1 MAAIAIAA
9 IAIASRRENRVT
21 SKACAFPP
29 APRHANLRDFKQ
41 GLCGE
46 GEKINFTVFKV
57 YCRFMST
64 LRQSLIFATLE
75 SVFALL
81 LLFLIPGD
89 TKNALLFGLSSAR
102 LGLAGV
108 LLAILGGLAWLTWKS
123 LTSEAFAQTLLNRF
137 RAWAPRRFV
146 WVGMIAFSLGMAL
159 LGLTFFYVLTGGTSR
174 FQPYLLRLSPLG
186 LFFTL
191 LGVQN
196 LWFLPTLRHP
206 QTRPQPWP
214 YVASFGLLL
223 ALAGLM
229 AFTRLG
235 LLPPPN
241 SWGFG
246 WGDPAVP
253 VLIGQG
259 LWALGAGALFL
270 GLFAFARPWFQQRHI
285 SLKKLDL
292 LLCLVIWGVA
302 LVVWNRQPF
311 DSNWF
316 APAPRPP
323 TFERYPYSD
332 AFIHDVIAQ
341 NLLVGEGLRWAEHQ
355 VPRRPL
361 YGLFLAGLH
370 ALAGQDYDRVIRWQ
384 MLGLVLFPVAVY
396 LLGTRLH
403 HRASGIVAAA
413 LIIFRE
419 QNALVLSDT
428 INVSHAKLLM
438 SDLPTAVLVSGFTL
452 LCVLWLQ
459 NPPRHRAL
467 PLALGGVLGLTMLV
481 RTQALLL
488 LSVPLLFS
496 LLVLGR
502 RAWGRWGQSALLMGF
517 GLLLVVSPWLCRN
530 WRLTGG
536 LAFDET
542 NSQVGMIARR
552 LSTSPEDFDSA
563 LRPGETEAEYTRRM
577 SEQTVTYLLRY
588 PGKIAH
594 LITASFLHSHVSTAL
609 ILPASTWGEGAEEYV
624 RRTGYWF
631 KWEGAF
637 QPTTYF
643 PLALNL
649 SLVAVGLGAAWARRK
664 WLGWLPLG
672 IFWVYAL
679 SNAIATISGWR
690 FMLPADWVGMLYFS
704 MGFVHVSLFVGK
716 SFSPRSGPE
725 PLPDPAP
732 TPTLSGSP
740 TIFLGLS
747 ALLLVTGL
755 SLPLTEALIPPRFT
769 PLEKTQTL
777 AYLTEHG
784 ITLPMP
790 IQQQVENALAQ
801 PKTVVL
807 TGRGLYP
814 RVFPAEEGLLGG
826 DWPSSGPRA
835 CDRLSLFLVGPAN
848 TDILLPLT
856 ESPTFPN
863 ATDLL
868 IVGYPGEKFV
878 EAVVIIPLDPA
889 IAPLLSASSAPG
901 QCPALDR

>member
-1 MAAIAIAA
+1 
-9 IAIASRRENRVT
+9 
-21 SKACAFPP
+21 
-29 APRHANLRDFKQ
+29 
-41 GLCGE
+41 
-46 GEKINFTVFKV
+46 
-57 YCRFMST
+57 MSP

-89 TKNALLFGLSSAR
+89 TKNALLFGLSLAR

-108 LLAILGGLAWLTWKS
+108 LLTIFGGLAWLTGKS
-123 LTSEAFAQTLLNRF
+123 FASEDFAQTLLNRF
-137 RAWAPRRFV
+137 RALARRRFV
-146 WVGMIAFSLGMAL
+146 WAGVMACSLGMTL
-159 LGLTFFYVLTGGTSR
+159 LGLAFFYVLTGGASR

-191 LGVQN
+191 LGWQN
-196 LWFLPTLRHP
+196 LWFFPKLCSPQPSARPRPWPTL
-206 QTRPQPWP
+206 
-214 YVASFGLLL
+214 VSFGLILSI
-223 ALAGLM
+223 AGFM

-270 GLFAFARPWFQQRHI
+270 GLFALARPWFQQRHI

-341 NLLVGEGLRWAEHQ
+341 NLLIGEGLRWAEHQ

-370 ALAGQDYDRVIRWQ
+370 ALAGQDYDRVIQWQ
-384 MLGLVLFPVAVY
+384 MLGLALFPVAVY

-403 HRASGIVAAA
+403 HRATGIVAAV

-419 QNALVLSDT
+419 QNALVLSET
-428 INVSHAKLLM
+428 INISHAKLLM

-488 LSVPLLFS
+488 IGVPLLVS

-502 RAWGRWGQSALLMGF
+502 RAWGRWGQSALLMGL
-517 GLLLVVSPWLCRN
+517 GLLLVVSPWLWRN

-577 SEQTVTYLLRY
+577 SQQTVTYLLRY

-609 ILPASTWGEGAEEYV
+609 TLPASAWGESAEDYV

-631 KWEGAF
+631 KWEGDF
-637 QPTTYF
+637 QPATYF

-649 SLVAVGLGAAWARRK
+649 SLVAIGLGAAWGKKK

-690 FMLPADWVGMLYFS
+690 FMLPADWVGILYFS
-704 MGFVHVSLFVGK
+704 MGFVQVSLFAGK
-716 SFSPRSGPE
+716 SLAPRSGPE
-725 PLPDPAP
+725 PLPNPDPES
-732 TPTLSGSP
+732 TPSPSGSP
-740 TIFLGLS
+740 ALFTSLGVFLFLI
-747 ALLLVTGL
+747 GL
-755 SLPLTEALIPPRFT
+755 SLPLAEFLIPLHFT

-784 ITLPMP
+784 ITLPASL
-790 IQQQVENALAQ
+790 QQPVENALAQ
-801 PKTVVL
+801 SETVVL

-814 RVFPAEEGLLGG
+814 RYFPAEEGLLGG

-863 ATDLL
+863 ATDLV
-868 IVGYPGEKFV
+868 IVGYPGKNFV
-878 EAVVIIPLDPA
+878 EAVVIIPLDPSVS
-889 IAPLLSASSAPG
+889 PLFSASLAPE

>member
-1 MAAIAIAA
+1 
-9 IAIASRRENRVT
+9 
-21 SKACAFPP
+21 
-29 APRHANLRDFKQ
+29 
-41 GLCGE
+41 
-46 GEKINFTVFKV
+46 
-57 YCRFMST
+57 MST

-75 SVFALL
+75 SLL
-81 LLFLIPGD
+81 ALLFLFMIPGD
-89 TKNALLFGLSSAR
+89 TKNALLFGLSPAR

-108 LLAILGGLAWLTWKS
+108 LLASFGGLAWLTGKS
-123 LTSEAFAQTLLNRF
+123 FASEAFAQTLLHRF
-137 RAWAPRRFV
+137 RALAQRRFV
-146 WVGMIAFSLGMAL
+146 WMGMMAFSLGMAL
-159 LGLTFFYVLTGGTSR
+159 FGLAFFFVLTGEASR
-174 FQPYLLRLSPLG
+174 FQPYLLRLSPLV

-191 LGVQN
+191 LGMQN
-196 LWFLPTLRHP
+196 LCFLPTLRHP
-206 QTRPQPWP
+206 PTDARPQPWP

-253 VLIGQG
+253 VLTGQG
-259 LWALGAGALFL
+259 GWAFGAGALFL
-270 GLFAFARPWFQQRHI
+270 GLFAFVRPFFKPRNL
-285 SLKKLDL
+285 SLTRLDL
-292 LLCLVIWGVA
+292 LLCLLIWGLAV
-302 LVVWNRQPF
+302 VVWNGQPF

-316 APAPRPP
+316 APAPLPP
-323 TFERYPYSD
+323 NEERYPYSD

-341 NLLVGEGLRWAEHQ
+341 NLLIGEGLRWAEHQ

-370 ALAGQDYDRVIRWQ
+370 TVAGQDYDRVIQWQ
-384 MLGLVLFPVAVY
+384 MLALGLFPVAVY

-403 HRASGIVAAA
+403 HRATGIVAAA

-419 QNALVLSDT
+419 QNALILSDT
-428 INVSHAKLLM
+428 INVSHAKLMM
-438 SDLPTAVLVSGFTL
+438 SDLPTAVLVSAFTL
-452 LCVLWLQ
+452 LCVIWLQ
-459 NPPRHRAL
+459 NPSRTRFL
-467 PLALGGVLGLTMLV
+467 PLVLGGVLGLTMLV

-488 LSVPLLFS
+488 VAVPLLVS
-496 LLVLGR
+496 LLVSGR
-502 RAWGRWGQSALLMGF
+502 RAWGRWGQSALLMGV
-517 GLLLVVSPWLCRN
+517 GLLLVISPWLWRN

-563 LRPGETEAEYTRRM
+563 LRPGETEAAYTRRM
-577 SEQTVTYLLRY
+577 SAQTLTYLLRY
-588 PGKIAH
+588 PGQIAH
-594 LITASFLHSHVSTAL
+594 LIAANFLHSHVSTAL
-609 ILPASTWGEGAEEYV
+609 ILPASAWGEGAEDYV

-631 KWEGAF
+631 KWEGDF
-637 QPTTYF
+637 QAATLF

-649 SLVAVGLGAAWARRK
+649 SLVAIGLGAAWARKK

-679 SNAIATISGWR
+679 SNAVATISGWR
-690 FMLPADWVGMLYFS
+690 FMLPADWVGILYFS
-704 MGFVHVSLFVGK
+704 MGFVQLSLFVGK
-716 SFSPRSGPE
+716 SFSPRPVPE

-732 TPTLSGSP
+732 TPTPTGSP

-755 SLPLTEALIPPRFT
+755 TLPLSESLFPPRYS

-777 AYLTEHG
+777 PYLTEHG
-784 ITLPMP
+784 ITLPATL
-790 IQQQVENALAQ
+790 QQQVANALAQ
-801 PKTVVL
+801 PESVVL
-807 TGRGLYP
+807 SGRGLYP
-814 RVFPAEEGLLGG
+814 RSFPAEEGLLGG

-835 CDRLSLFLVGPAN
+835 CDRLSLFLVGPSN

-856 ESPTFPN
+856 QPPDLPN

-868 IVGYPGEKFV
+868 IVGYPGENFV
-878 EAVVIIPLDPA
+878 EAVVIIPLDPSVP
-889 IAPLLSASSAPG
+889 PLLSASPAPG